1 MSANLT
7 LLSPPVGAKQQKDG
21 VDDMGDGGE
30 LKVADEQD
38 RADEVENTRARLG
51 CRCRRRRRMSG
62 MSTVERMSRKNLR
75 VQKMKRVNIK
85 PSQRPKTDGRTG

>member
-1 MSANLT
+1 MSE
-7 LLSPPVGAKQQKDG
+7 DG
-21 VDDMGDGGE
+21 KSKM
-30 LKVADEQD
+30 ADEQD

-62 MSTVERMSRKNLR
+62 MSMVERMSRKNLR
-75 VQKMKRVNIK
+75 VQKMKRVSIK